1 MKNKQLYHFQHT
13 QKHFGN
19 LMVFLCFTENVTV
32 PLLNRTFLMEVN
44 MSFLLEGSYRKV
56 T

>member
-1 MKNKQLYHFQHT
+1 MKNEQLCRFQHI

-32 PLLNRTFLMEVN
+32 PLLNDTFLMEVN
-44 MSFLLEGSYRKV
+44 MSFLLEGSYRNA